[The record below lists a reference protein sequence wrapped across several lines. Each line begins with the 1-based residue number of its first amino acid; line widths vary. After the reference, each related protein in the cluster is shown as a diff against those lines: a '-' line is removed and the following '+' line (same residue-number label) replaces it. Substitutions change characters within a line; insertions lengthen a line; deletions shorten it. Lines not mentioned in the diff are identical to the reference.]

1 MQNGYHRRST
11 RVLTRILENFGI
23 YELDYRTLD
32 ALYYWSLCLGSSGAR
47 LSYMLKYG
55 STTLYDIAISRIVSR
70 TSPEELY
77 DVQMLLV
84 RELERDQDFC
94 ITLEQD
100 VLNRCRRLS
109 DDARGLIRVLSVL
122 DIPRSLR
129 LGNVEQLQLSSSIN
143 LMAKKMFRQHS
154 RALSALFEIIGAG
167 LVITCCWA
175 QYEGFPHMY
184 TVPKYAY
191 SAWYMLSRTI

>member
-1 MQNGYHRRST
+1 VLT
-11 RVLTRILENFGI
+11 RVLEDLGLTD
-23 YELDYRTLD
+23 LDYRTLD

-55 STTLYDIAISRIVSR
+55 SPALYDSAISKLVSKIP
-70 TSPEELY
+70 PEELY
-77 DVQMLLV
+77 DVQMLII
-84 RELERDQDFC
+84 RELEQNQDFC

-109 DDARGLIRVLSVL
+109 NDAKRLIRVLSIL
-122 DIPRSLR
+122 DLPRSLR

-143 LMAKKMFRQHS
+143 LMAKKMFRQHFK
-154 RALSALFEIIGAG
+154 ALNVLFEIISAG
-167 LVITCCWA
+167 LIITCCWA

-184 TVPKYAY
+184 IVPKYAY
-191 SAWYMLSRTI
+191 SAWQMFSKLMT